1 LISWVD
7 RVRQFPS
14 RSAESY
20 LFSWHDL
27 LILSP
32 HDCRPEPHMASMQR
46 TTQRRS
52 APCSANTARTVS
64 D

>member
-1 LISWVD
+1 
-7 RVRQFPS
+7 VRQFPS

-20 LFSWHDL
+20 LFSSYDR

-32 HDCRPEPHMASMQR
+32 HDCRPEPRMASLQR
-46 TTQRRS
+46 TTQSRS
-52 APCSANTARTVS
+52 SPCSANTARTVS